1 MTDQGSHRNSGF
13 TDDLR
18 VVLFDVDG
26 TLIRAARRGKYR
38 RLTCEMLESIFGTY
52 GRLNEVDFSGK
63 TDLAIYS
70 EALASEGITLDFIK
84 QRLDVLESAKVDVI
98 VQMSRDGEVFKVC
111 QGVPELLEEISKKG
125 SLVPSLLTGNLER
138 LARAKLELVGL
149 WDYFSVRGAFGSDDE
164 DRDRLPAIAAGRIRQ
179 HLGFH
184 VVPQRFVVVGDTP
197 RDISCARHFGA
208 RVIAVASGM
217 HEVEQLAV
225 HEPDAVLKDLTDTQ
239 KVLELLATI

>member
-1 MTDQGSHRNSGF
+1 MTDQNAHRNPGS

-26 TLIRAARRGKYR
+26 TLIRAARRGEYR

-70 EALASEGITLDFIK
+70 EALAGEGITLDIIK

-98 VQMSRDGEVFKVC
+98 ARMSRDGAVFRVC
-111 QGVPELLEEISKKG
+111 PGVPELLEQISQMK
-125 SLVPSLLTGNLER
+125 SLVASLLTGNLER
-138 LARAKLELVGL
+138 LARAKLEMVGL

-164 DRDRLPAIAAGRIRQ
+164 DRDRLPAIAADRISRQ
-179 HLGFH
+179 LGFH
-184 VVPQRFVVVGDTP
+184 VAPQRFVVVGDTP

-217 HEVEQLAV
+217 HGVEQLAV
-225 HEPDAVLKDLTDTQ
+225 HEPDAVLSDLTDIRR
-239 KVLELLATI
+239 VLDLLVNI